1 MARDTVTV
9 TLAAMILMG
18 ALPGARAQEDP
29 APSKLK
35 IAFIA
40 KSYANPVF
48 VAAHRGA
55 QDAAREW
62 SDKKGIPVEVLIL
75 TPTGENPAQQ
85 AERIGM
91 AVEDGADAIAVA
103 ASEAAPVSKAIDD
116 AVARGVA
123 VMTFDVDLPE
133 SKRFAHFGA
142 ADTEVGEMI
151 LEELSRLLGG
161 SGKVA
166 VLAGNPD
173 APNLQRRVAGVK
185 AAALRHPGLEIV
197 GVFHHLERPID
208 GAAEVLRVNEA
219 YPDLDGWAMVG
230 GWPMFE
236 SARRKDVLKDLQRR
250 GQKVVSV
257 DALPDQLR
265 FVDVGVA
272 VLLGQPVY
280 EWGTVTIDT
289 IVEKLHN
296 GEDISGRIPME
307 LVRVSIENL
316 EAWAGQLREW
326 GFRKVNEEYLPAE

>member
-1 MARDTVTV
+1 
-9 TLAAMILMG
+9 MILMC

-62 SDKKGIPVEVLIL
+62 SKKGILVEVLIL

-91 AVEDGADAIAVA
+91 AVDAIAVA
-103 ASEAAPVSKAIDD
+103 ASEAAPVSKAIDE

-123 VMTFDVDLPE
+123 VMTFDVDLPG

-142 ADTEVGEMI
+142 DDKEVGEMV
-151 LEELSRLLGG
+151 LEELSQLLGG

-208 GAAEVLRVNEA
+208 GAAKSSGSTR
-219 YPDLDGWAMVG
+219 PIPTSTDGPW
-230 GWPMFE
+230 
-236 SARRKDVLKDLQRR
+236 SA
-250 GQKVVSV
+250 
-257 DALPDQLR
+257 A
-265 FVDVGVA
+265 
-272 VLLGQPVY
+272 
-280 EWGTVTIDT
+280 
-289 IVEKLHN
+289 
-296 GEDISGRIPME
+296 GRCSSP
-307 LVRVSIENL
+307 
-316 EAWAGQLREW
+316 
-326 GFRKVNEEYLPAE
+326 PAARTC

>member
-1 MARDTVTV
+1 
-9 TLAAMILMG
+9 
-18 ALPGARAQEDP
+18 
-29 APSKLK
+29 
-35 IAFIA
+35 
-40 KSYANPVF
+40 
-48 VAAHRGA
+48 
-55 QDAAREW
+55 
-62 SDKKGIPVEVLIL
+62 
-75 TPTGENPAQQ
+75 
-85 AERIGM
+85 M
-91 AVEDGADAIAVA
+91 AVDDGADAIAVA
-103 ASEAAPVSKAIDD
+103 ASEAAPVSKAIDE

-123 VMTFDVDLPE
+123 VMTFDVDLPG

-142 ADTEVGEMI
+142 DDTEVGEMV
-151 LEELSRLLGG
+151 LEELSQLLGG

-219 YPDLDGWAMVG
+219 HPDLEGWAMVG

-236 SARRKDVLKDLQRR
+236 SARRKDVLRDLQTR
-250 GQKVVSV
+250 GQKVVAV

-280 EWGTVTIDT
+280 EWGTVTVNT

-296 GEDISGRIPME
+296 EQDISGRIPME
-307 LVRVSIENL
+307 LVRVSNENL
-316 EAWAGQLREW
+316 EEWAAQLHEW

>member
-1 MARDTVTV
+1 MAKKIVALV
-9 TLAAMILMG
+9 ALILAY
-18 ALPGARAQEDP
+18 ALPNAWAQED
-29 APSKLK
+29 AADAKLK

-55 QDAAREW
+55 QDAAKEYTTQ
-62 SDKKGIPVEVLIL
+62 GIPVEVLVL

-85 AERIGM
+85 AERIAM
-91 AVEDGADAIAVA
+91 AVEDGAHAIAVS
-103 ASEAAPVSKAIDD
+103 ASEAAPVSKAVDE

-133 SKRFAHFGA
+133 SRRFAHYGA
-142 ADTEVGEMI
+142 DDTRAGETI
-151 LEELSRLLGG
+151 LEELSSLIGG

-185 AAALRHPGLEIV
+185 EAALRHPGLEIV
-197 GVFHHLERPID
+197 GVFHHPERPID
-208 GAAEVLRVNEA
+208 AAAEVLRVNEA
-219 YPDLDGWAMVG
+219 HPELKGWAMVG
-230 GWPMFE
+230 GWPLFE
-236 SARRKDVLKDLQRR
+236 SARRKEVLKDVQTR
-250 GQKVVSV
+250 GQKIVAV

-280 EWGTVTIDT
+280 SWGTVSIST
-289 IVEKLHN
+289 IVDRLHYEK
-296 GEDISGRIPME
+296 DVSGKIPME
-307 LVRVSIENL
+307 LVRVSRENL
-316 EAWAGQLREW
+316 EEWATQLRDW